1 MIDCTNIKL
10 DWPPKV
16 EAIYSGGAR
25 VDTAVA
31 ATTGKLQHEHLS
43 LLNWNR
49 IFFDIQQMK
58 NERSWYNME
67 IGLDMLRTLMNSPHW
82 YELTIPKTDL
92 EFHDFGRDLATMN
105 MKEAYGKGIVK
116 NISKDLQDNFP
127 EQKGFSV
134 VNLHYMKRWCLF
146 YQQKKEIFYQP
157 GKIFEMPWDFAR
169 VPWRHHVEIISKC
182 QSVSLPHFF
191 RLVCLMSAP
200 AFTKNHR

>member
-1 MIDCTNIKL
+1 
-10 DWPPKV
+10 
-16 EAIYSGGAR
+16 
-25 VDTAVA
+25 
-31 ATTGKLQHEHLS
+31 
-43 LLNWNR
+43 
-49 IFFDIQQMK
+49 MK

-82 YELTIPKTDL
+82 YELTIPKADL
-92 EFHDFGRDLATMN
+92 EFHDFGRDLATVN
-105 MKEAYGKGIVK
+105 MEEAYGKGIVK
-116 NISKDLQDNFP
+116 NVSKDLQDNFP
-127 EQKGFSV
+127 EQKGFPI

-157 GKIFEMPWDFAR
+157 GKIFEMLWDFAR